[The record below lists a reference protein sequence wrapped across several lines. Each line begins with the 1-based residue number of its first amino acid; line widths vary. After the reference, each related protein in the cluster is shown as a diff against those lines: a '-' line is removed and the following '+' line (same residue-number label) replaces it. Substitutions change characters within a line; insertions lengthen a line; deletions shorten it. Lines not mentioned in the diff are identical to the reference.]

1 MSAYRTKRIYEPQE
15 TSDGLRVLVDR
26 IWPRGVSKADAHI
39 DRWAKE
45 LAPSGELRTWFNHD
59 PARWEEFRLRYRK
72 ELQDRMEDLRLL
84 TGKDGR
90 PVTLLFSARDADR
103 NQAVVL
109 KELLD
114 EIHPKAGDRI

>member
-1 MSAYRTKRIYEPQE
+1 
-15 TSDGLRVLVDR
+15 
-26 IWPRGVSKADAHI
+26 
-39 DRWAKE
+39 
-45 LAPSGELRTWFNHD
+45 
-59 PARWEEFRLRYRK
+59 
-72 ELQDRMEDLRLL
+72 MEDLRLL